1 MHFLTAFLGDPTHW
15 AGPDG
20 IPTRIVQHLWYTFLT
35 LVIAWAIAFPIGL
48 LIGHTGRGA
57 FVAINIGNAGRALPT
72 LGLLVLLV
80 LLLSIGL
87 LPTII
92 ALVVLAIPPILT
104 ATYAG
109 IRSVEPGIV
118 DSARGMGMTEWQV
131 LMQAELPA
139 ALPVIFGGLRSAT
152 LQVVSTATVAAY
164 VGLDGLGRYLIN
176 GLAQH
181 DYSQML
187 AGAVLV
193 AALAILLDI
202 VWVVIRYVTAPG
214 GLTARRN
221 TRTIAR
227 PATAAS

>member
-1 MHFLTAFLGDPTHW
+1 MHFLTAFFSDPAQW

-20 IPTRIVQHLWYTFLT
+20 IPHRVVQHVWYTFLS
-35 LVIAWAIAFPIGL
+35 LLIAWAIAFPVGL
-48 LIGHTGRGA
+48 YIGHTGRAA
-57 FVAINIGNAGRALPT
+57 FLAINIGNAARALPT
-72 LGLLVLLV
+72 LGFLVLLV

-87 LPTII
+87 LPVLI

-118 DSARGMGMTEWQV
+118 DAARGMGMTERQV
-131 LMQAELPA
+131 LFSAELPA

-164 VGLDGLGRYLIN
+164 VGLGGLGRFLID

-181 DYSQML
+181 DYAQML
-187 AGAVLV
+187 GGAVLV
-193 AALAILLDI
+193 AVLAILLD
-202 VWVVIRYVTAPG
+202 VVIVGLRYVTAPG
-214 GLTARRN
+214 GLAARRN
-221 TRTIAR
+221 TLTTAR
-227 PATAAS
+227 QATAAA